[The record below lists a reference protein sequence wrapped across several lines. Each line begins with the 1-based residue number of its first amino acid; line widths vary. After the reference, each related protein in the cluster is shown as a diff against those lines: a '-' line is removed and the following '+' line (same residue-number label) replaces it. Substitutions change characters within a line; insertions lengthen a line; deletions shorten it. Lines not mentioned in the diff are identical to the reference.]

1 MIENIC
7 HFIPYRNDYHS
18 IHTINFVLETK
29 NLQYSSIKACSVY
42 RIYYIKEGTGKLHTH
57 GKIIPL
63 KKDDVFIVFP
73 DFAHSIESEKDF
85 SIMYISFLGSRANM
99 ILDKLGISAGNF
111 IFENQGKIVDFC
123 THAIELADINSD
135 WIAES
140 VLLYTFSVLAGHLM
154 PPDKMCKQKNN
165 ITLIIKKFVDDNFSD
180 SSLSLE
186 YISEKISYSPKY
198 ISGIFKKEFKIGI
211 NEYIKT
217 LRIQHACTLMNQG
230 FTSITDISGQCGF
243 SDPQYF
249 SKVFRR
255 KMDMTPKE
263 YLKRG

>member
-1 MIENIC
+1 M
-7 HFIPYRNDYHS
+7 
-18 IHTINFVLETK
+18 
-29 NLQYSSIKACSVY
+29 VY
-42 RIYYIKEGTGKLHTH
+42 YVKEGTGKLHTH
-57 GKIIPL
+57 GKVIPI

-85 SIMYISFLGSRANM
+85 SFMYISFLGSRANM
-99 ILDKLGISAGNF
+99 ILDKLGISNTNF
-111 IFENQGKIVDFC
+111 FFENCSEILKFC
-123 THAIELADINSD
+123 EYGIKLSDKNSD

-140 VLLYTFSVLAGHLM
+140 VLLFTFSFLERILL
-154 PPDKMCKQKNN
+154 PTNKSYKEKNN
-165 ITLIIKKFVDDNFSD
+165 VTLVIKKFIDDNFSD
-180 SSLSLE
+180 SSLCLAH
-186 YISEKISYSPKY
+186 ISQKISYSPKY
-198 ISGIFKKEFKIGI
+198 ISGIFKKEFKMGI
-211 NEYIKT
+211 NEYINT